1 MLHDRLLKNYF
12 FEIVRA
18 NWRKGKCLK
27 LLQFRKRFV
36 QRTLKLLIH
45 FKFLPG
51 IKPNSTLFA
60 TVFEKIYQVI
70 IYSKSVP
77 RIFPSNR
84 KLCYQKNLSECFTFL
99 KHVSHVRV

>member
-70 IYSKSVP
+70 VYSKVFQEFSPQIRNYV
-77 RIFPSNR
+77 IR
-84 KLCYQKNLSECFTFL
+84 KT
-99 KHVSHVRV
+99 